1 MFYKDNTLFNLSDS
15 VFEKLDLK
23 ELNAS
28 HKDEYKWNL
37 QLLTGWSRGEVSQI
51 KHAEKQLICRTHDEE
66 NNLKQQQTHNTHV
79 YEQLQNK
86 SEF

>member
-37 QLLTGWSRGEVSQI
+37 
-51 KHAEKQLICRTHDEE
+51 
-66 NNLKQQQTHNTHV
+66 
-79 YEQLQNK
+79 
-86 SEF
+86 